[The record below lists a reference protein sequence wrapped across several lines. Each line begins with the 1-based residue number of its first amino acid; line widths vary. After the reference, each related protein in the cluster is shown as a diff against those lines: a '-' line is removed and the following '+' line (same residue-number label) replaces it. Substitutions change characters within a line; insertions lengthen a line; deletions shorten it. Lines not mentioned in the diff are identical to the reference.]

1 MSLADDLPSARPA
14 TDTAHPKMRIGDS
27 VFDKVNALPIEEVLS
42 WLGVETRSMGSKT
55 IVKCP
60 NCGAY
65 DDTSSA
71 IVEGGVKCLHA
82 SCSDAGP
89 VGAPGFRTAVDLA
102 MVVRGH
108 QKPIDAVKDLAAAF
122 GIEMPERRERTGT
135 QGGPPPGDT
144 SDEPP
149 EGFFEDEPTVSIALV
164 GEPPEAKPAPAPAA
178 LPRVFTEAEL
188 LQSACQRAASTTP
201 RLVCSTGS
209 ADLDRMTGGFL
220 PGWCWVVGANTNWGK
235 CLAPDTR
242 VMRAD
247 GTSTEAR
254 NVVVGDDLMGPGS
267 SPRRVLTTTRGTAP
281 MYRIVPKRGEPWGCN
296 GAHVLTV
303 VSTMT
308 GEVRDI
314 SVDEYLRLPVT
325 TRMQQKLFH
334 VGWDYPTAEPP
345 KLDPWF
351 AGVWFGDGAKALTCV
366 SVTSEDWE
374 IVDGLRETASTWG
387 LHVNTYAKKDNHASA
402 YALCGARAGDRNGL
416 LDELRVLFGDGS
428 ALPTAYT
435 EGSRETRLGFLA
447 GMIDSDGYAKGRR
460 FCEIVTK
467 TERWATQLRLL
478 CRSLGLQ
485 AHVYRKTGIPGY
497 EDRTYWR
504 LHICGDL
511 SVIPT
516 RVARKRFPCVKGKD
530 VTRVGFTVEPCGPGE
545 YCGFAI
551 DGDHRFLLADGT
563 VTHNSTW
570 AVAVADTN
578 LQAGRGVLIVSLE
591 DSHELYGDRLLL
603 RRARRSDD
611 EKINADHLRL
621 RRMTMAE
628 LELADRVRKE
638 ALPRPMFLDA
648 RGRKGEWIAKAL
660 AALLDGPHRIDLVI
674 VDYLGEVRSGSKQQ
688 DRRNEVSEMAAL
700 IRGVVKRRDRALILL
715 SQVTVGEDPDKF
727 PRMNQI
733 RDSRDVVNAAEVVAM
748 CGIPPN
754 DMKDKN
760 GNVRAAAGE
769 RAMLLEKV
777 KQGRKGW
784 AQLHWDDESASFVDV
799 VDDRTSDTDPREP
812 PLGRSWSPGAP
823 APAPYHEPQERD
835 EYGVA
840 DGFGGLPRN

>member
-122 GIEMPERRERTGT
+122 GIEMPERRERTGM

-164 GEPPEAKPAPAPAA
+164 GDVAEPVVPPAPAPAA
-178 LPRVFTEAEL
+178 LPHVFTEAEL

-235 CLAPDTR
+235 
-242 VMRAD
+242 
-247 GTSTEAR
+247 
-254 NVVVGDDLMGPGS
+254 
-267 SPRRVLTTTRGTAP
+267 
-281 MYRIVPKRGEPWGCN
+281 
-296 GAHVLTV
+296 
-303 VSTMT
+303 
-308 GEVRDI
+308 
-314 SVDEYLRLPVT
+314 
-325 TRMQQKLFH
+325 
-334 VGWDYPTAEPP
+334 
-345 KLDPWF
+345 
-351 AGVWFGDGAKALTCV
+351 
-366 SVTSEDWE
+366 
-374 IVDGLRETASTWG
+374 
-387 LHVNTYAKKDNHASA
+387 
-402 YALCGARAGDRNGL
+402 
-416 LDELRVLFGDGS
+416 
-428 ALPTAYT
+428 
-435 EGSRETRLGFLA
+435 
-447 GMIDSDGYAKGRR
+447 
-460 FCEIVTK
+460 
-467 TERWATQLRLL
+467 
-478 CRSLGLQ
+478 
-485 AHVYRKTGIPGY
+485 
-497 EDRTYWR
+497 
-504 LHICGDL
+504 
-511 SVIPT
+511 
-516 RVARKRFPCVKGKD
+516 
-530 VTRVGFTVEPCGPGE
+530 
-545 YCGFAI
+545 
-551 DGDHRFLLADGT
+551 
-563 VTHNSTW
+563 STW

-603 RRARRSDD
+603 RRARRSND

-621 RRMTMAE
+621 RRMTFSE

-799 VDDRTSDTDPREP
+799 EDDRTSDTDPRDP

-823 APAPYHEPQERD
+823 APRPYHEPQERD
-835 EYGVA
+835 EYGIP